1 MLLNKEADR
10 TLSQSSFILYF
21 NLLSVLIL
29 FDIGTFDELFVYMHM
44 IGSAF
49 RILRC
54 ENKSEISDW
63 DYGRFYFS
71 GMEAQQ

>member
-1 MLLNKEADR
+1 
-10 TLSQSSFILYF
+10 
-21 NLLSVLIL
+21 
-29 FDIGTFDELFVYMHM
+29 M

-63 DYGRFYFS
+63 DYWRFYFS